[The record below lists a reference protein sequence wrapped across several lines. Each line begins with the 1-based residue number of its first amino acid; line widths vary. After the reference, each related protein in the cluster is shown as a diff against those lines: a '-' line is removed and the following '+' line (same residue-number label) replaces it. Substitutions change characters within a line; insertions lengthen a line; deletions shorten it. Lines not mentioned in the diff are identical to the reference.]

1 MIMQIFNKLNIHCN
15 SFRYLKLINH
25 IMLAKI
31 IMMNSFKQYTD
42 KGHFIITLDTEIVFN
57 YGIKPITSV

>member
-1 MIMQIFNKLNIHCN
+1 
-15 SFRYLKLINH
+15 
-25 IMLAKI
+25 MLAKI
-31 IMMNSFKQYTD
+31 NMMNSFKQYTN